1 MKYKN
6 ANDNSG
12 GSNTIWILLIVAI
25 VAIVAIVIY
34 NRPITILNND
44 IVSGGSG
51 RDPNHFFD
59 IYYPPLRNNQY
70 TTYPFRSTNG
80 GDSGWQNATPTGVSF
95 NPFRSTVGGGDTR
108 TMDFTQVGILKA
120 NDQTFLPLFGK
131 PKSTKQDTWYYYTIS
146 NTGTIGGIK
155 LNIKNERGRNLMD
168 DTGSPELYDAD
179 KVIVDGYDK
188 QMSVSLYPQKNISYI
203 I

>member
-44 IVSGGSG
+44 IVSGGG

-70 TTYPFRSTNG
+70 TTH
-80 GDSGWQNATPTGVSF
+80 
-95 NPFRSTVGGGDTR
+95 PFRSTVGGDSGWLNSTPNGGGDTR
-108 TMDFTQVGILKA
+108 TMNFTQVGILKA

-179 KVIVDGYDK
+179 KVMVDGYDK